1 MKDCGFDLNN
11 VVGQDSVAGMSR
23 ALSGVQKIVRDKT
36 PCGFLEETQQSTGA
50 YSAEESEQLLIANPN
65 CGNQNTS

>member
-36 PCGFLEETQQSTGA
+36 PCGFLEET
-50 YSAEESEQLLIANPN
+50 
-65 CGNQNTS
+65 

>member
-36 PCGFLEETQQSTGA
+36 PCGFFVSCFAHRLNLCLVEKFFR
-50 YSAEESEQLLIANPN
+50 
-65 CGNQNTS
+65 